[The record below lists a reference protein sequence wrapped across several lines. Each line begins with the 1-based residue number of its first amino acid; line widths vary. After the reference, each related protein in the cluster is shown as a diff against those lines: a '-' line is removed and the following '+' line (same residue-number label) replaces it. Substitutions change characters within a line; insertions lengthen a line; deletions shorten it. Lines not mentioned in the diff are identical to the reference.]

1 MKVDVCLYASL
12 ASRLP
17 DRSRGNSCFMDL
29 ADGTTVAELLQQL
42 GISVDQP
49 KILFINGVHA
59 KPEDV
64 IKDGDRV
71 AVFPPIAGG

>member
-1 MKVDVCLYASL
+1 
-12 ASRLP
+12 
-17 DRSRGNSCFMDL
+17 MDL